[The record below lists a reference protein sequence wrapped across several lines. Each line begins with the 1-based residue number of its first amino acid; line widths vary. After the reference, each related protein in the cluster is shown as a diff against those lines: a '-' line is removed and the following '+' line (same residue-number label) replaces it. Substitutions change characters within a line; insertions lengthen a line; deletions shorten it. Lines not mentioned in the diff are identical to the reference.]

1 MTTCPWMYLRDVCV
15 ANSLPLW
22 LTADEIILETQF
34 RGSLWW
40 WWWHPIPR
48 LWWWWKAGDDEGRG
62 SGSQKMGS
70 GSFVLL
76 LPVHLQHWWSNRA
89 MHACAVCPL
98 YYIEAEW
105 LRLADGHL
113 HDPIWWDWTGGRRSW
128 LSAHKEAQGPLYV
141 RTSLRACRWPR
152 TKRTR
157 CCWCCIKTGCDSVG
171 SIVHHPRLKRADD
184 ESCSGAFS
192 FIDSPHHH
200 DHSWN
205 CHLLCIT
212 TGVLVA
218 PGGSLVGIAFAYTV
232 PMGTSSVYQFSYLHC
247 VRVAP
252 LLRYWVSVLS
262 CPARLIQEYY

>member
-1 MTTCPWMYLRDVCV
+1 M
-15 ANSLPLW
+15 
-22 LTADEIILETQF
+22 
-34 RGSLWW
+34 
-40 WWWHPIPR
+40 
-48 LWWWWKAGDDEGRG
+48 
-62 SGSQKMGS
+62 
-70 GSFVLL
+70 
-76 LPVHLQHWWSNRA
+76 
-89 MHACAVCPL
+89 
-98 YYIEAEW
+98 
-105 LRLADGHL
+105 
-113 HDPIWWDWTGGRRSW
+113 
-128 LSAHKEAQGPLYV
+128 YV

-212 TGVLVA
+212 TGVFVA

-232 PMGTSSVYQFSYLHC
+232 PIPRLFINSATYTVFEWLLCYGTGY
-247 VRVAP
+247 
-252 LLRYWVSVLS
+252 LS
-262 CPARLIQEYY
+262 CPVLRGSFRNIINIMRNGRLKFQVPLSPTIQGACRVIGYRRFRSRNV